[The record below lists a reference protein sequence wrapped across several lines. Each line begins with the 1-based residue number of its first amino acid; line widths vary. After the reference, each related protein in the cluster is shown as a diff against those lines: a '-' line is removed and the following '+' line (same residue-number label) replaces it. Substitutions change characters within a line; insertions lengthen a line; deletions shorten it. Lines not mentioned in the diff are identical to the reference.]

1 MVARNIKLRLTYD
14 GTNYVGWQRQRAQP
28 TIQETLE
35 EALARMT
42 GERIVLHGAGRTDA
56 GVHALGMV
64 ASFQTASAI
73 PLVAF
78 ERGLNSMLP
87 PDIRIMEAT
96 EMPLSFH
103 ARFSASGKIYGYRFT
118 TAPIMPPCDRLYVAH
133 FPGPCDFAA
142 LRAALPALLGEHDFS
157 CFEATGSR
165 PAESRRGAVRCI
177 RQLELV
183 EERERP
189 GFYEII
195 VAGDGFLRHMV
206 RNMVGTLIEVGRG
219 RRSPDSLAALL
230 AAGDR
235 SAAGPTAPAC
245 GLTLK
250 EVLYFTKNIQ
260 VKHGNPHC

>member
-1 MVARNIKLRLTYD
+1 MAERNIKLRLAYD
-14 GTNYVGWQRQRAQP
+14 GANYVGWQRQRDQP
-28 TIQETLE
+28 TIQQTLE

-56 GVHALGMV
+56 GVHALGMI
-64 ASFQTASAI
+64 ANFHTAAAI
-73 PLVAF
+73 PLAAF

-87 PDIRIMEAT
+87 PDIRILAAA

-103 ARFSASGKIYGYRFT
+103 ARFSAGGKIYGYRFS
-118 TAPIMPPCDRLYVAH
+118 TAPIMPPCERLYAAH
-133 FPGPCDFAA
+133 FPGPCDPAA
-142 LRAALPALLGEHDFS
+142 MRAAMPHLMGEHDFS
-157 CFEATGSR
+157 SFEAAGSR
-165 PAESRRGAVRCI
+165 PAEGRRGAVRCI
-177 RQLELV
+177 QRLELV
-183 EERERP
+183 QDQKQL

-230 AAGDR
+230 AARDR
-235 SAAGPTAPAC
+235 SAAGATAPAC

-250 EVLYFTKNIQ
+250 EVLY
-260 VKHGNPHC
+260 P